1 MHGAALFVEVGRL
14 NKAAPKALVWFG
26 ISLACFSPLSSL
38 VGGGLIHWWF
48 TAVLA
53 SMAPLASA
61 VVGLLYFSNECFY
74 EIEGDASHPETPD
87 CLCRMEG

>member
-1 MHGAALFVEVGRL
+1 M
-14 NKAAPKALVWFG
+14 VWHL
-26 ISLACFSPLSSL
+26 ISLFFSPFFLG
-38 VGGGLIHWWF
+38 GGGLIHWWF

-53 SMAPLASA
+53 SVAPLASA